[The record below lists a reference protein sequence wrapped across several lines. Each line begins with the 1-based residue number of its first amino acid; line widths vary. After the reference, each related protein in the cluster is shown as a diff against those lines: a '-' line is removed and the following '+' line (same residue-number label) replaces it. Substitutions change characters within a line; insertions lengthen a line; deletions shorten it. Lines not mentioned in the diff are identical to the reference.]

1 MGCTLGALKERS
13 FVMHMETPAC
23 LLPTLAGAATAS
35 SAPSASAAH
44 SAASQQAT
52 GPGVPAAAAA
62 ASFLLSQALSALCN
76 QW

>member
-1 MGCTLGALKERS
+1 
-13 FVMHMETPAC
+13 MHMETPAC

-52 GPGVPAAAAA
+52 GPGVPAAA
-62 ASFLLSQALSALCN
+62 SSLLSQALSAESALCN